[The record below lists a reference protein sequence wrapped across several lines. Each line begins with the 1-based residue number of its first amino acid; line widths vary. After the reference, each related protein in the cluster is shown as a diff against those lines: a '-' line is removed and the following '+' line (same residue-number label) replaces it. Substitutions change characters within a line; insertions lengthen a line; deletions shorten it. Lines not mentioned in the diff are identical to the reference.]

1 MSNYSL
7 VVMVAPATHDLSYN
21 VQKEAGRYRRGD
33 IVDIVLTSKT
43 QAPNVNGRLGYIH
56 ITGVPNRISLAR
68 AKEVL
73 LSLVTI
79 DDPDYV
85 NSGLDID
92 IGQDVRQLITRT
104 RQWRIP
110 VSLIPLAKRQAMLNN
125 REFTVNWATVKP
137 YIRKKIVAD
146 RLNAAQDNE
155 DTALVEND
163 I

>member
-1 MSNYSL
+1 M
-7 VVMVAPATHDLSYN
+7 
-21 VQKEAGRYRRGD
+21 
-33 IVDIVLTSKT
+33 
-43 QAPNVNGRLGYIH
+43 
-56 ITGVPNRISLAR
+56 
-68 AKEVL
+68 L